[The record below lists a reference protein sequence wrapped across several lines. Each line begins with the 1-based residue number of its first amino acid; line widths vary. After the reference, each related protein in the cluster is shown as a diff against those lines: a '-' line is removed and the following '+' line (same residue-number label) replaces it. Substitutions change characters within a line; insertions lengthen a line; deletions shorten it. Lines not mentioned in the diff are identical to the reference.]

1 MRKKPIIIVLLVV
14 AVLLSV
20 RGYLTLSKIDRSGP
34 AIRVSNNVITYKE
47 GDSYTTLLSDVSAI
61 DEQDGDVSDT
71 LMVEKVRSDDKKKQ
85 AVVTYAAIDKKN
97 NLTKVNRVVQYVPDE
112 KKATAEPTET
122 PTPTE
127 TPAPTAAPSQ
137 TTSETPVETETPSPM
152 ILGKA
157 PIIYLKSDK
166 ITVKQNEKFSV
177 QDFIAHVVDDKD
189 EESTVVANLKY
200 EGSYNINRKGS
211 YELTLYVTDS
221 DGNVSNRETVTL
233 VVK

>member
-47 GDSYTTLLSDVSAI
+47 GDPYTTLLSDVSAI

-112 KKATAEPTET
+112 KKATAKPTET

-127 TPAPTAAPSQ
+127 TPIPTAAPSQ

-177 QDFIAHVVDDKD
+177 QDFIAHIVDDKD

>member
-137 TTSETPVETETPSPM
+137 TTAETPVETETPSPM

-157 PIIYLKSDK
+157 PIIYIKSDE

-177 QDFIAHVVDDKD
+177 QDFIAHIVDDKD
-189 EESTVVANLKY
+189 EESTVAANLKY